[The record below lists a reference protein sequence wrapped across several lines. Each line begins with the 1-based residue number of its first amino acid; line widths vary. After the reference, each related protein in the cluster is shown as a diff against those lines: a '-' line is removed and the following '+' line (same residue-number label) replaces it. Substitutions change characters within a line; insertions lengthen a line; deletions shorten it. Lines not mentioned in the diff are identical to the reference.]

1 MLVKVFNNE
10 KYSVD
15 LEKGIIYGTRGQELI
30 PCRTH
35 NGYYTVTVNNKRQ
48 KVHRLILSTATQNA
62 GYGLQVNHKD
72 GNKANNSI
80 SNLEWVTAK
89 ENTEHAEFNKLR
101 SHISTKIRKDRQL
114 SDQEV
119 LLIKYYI
126 NLGWNTKQ
134 IKQVCPKANPKN
146 VYAIKN
152 NLSYKIIKDNTEVN

>member
-89 ENTEHAEFNKLR
+89 ENTKHAEFNKLR